1 MSSFLLALKTILPLF
16 MIILLGFTLIRAKAL
31 SVVWVDVMNKY
42 ALWIG
47 FPALIFTALVKLDFS
62 LAENSTLLTANSI
75 YLVFCMLL
83 AFPIAAIF
91 KTSVKTKQT
100 LILVLAF
107 GNITYLGIP
116 VLVNVL
122 GEKALG
128 TGVILSSVYLFWMFS
143 LALIL
148 IEISGE
154 GKVHPGRV
162 LLKLFTNPLLIAVL
176 LGILASVLKITPG
189 SGIMKSLELIAQS
202 VTAVV
207 LLSLG
212 IFMGSREL
220 GSLKEWTPVAG
231 LSIVI
236 MVILPGILFF
246 ALKSTTLKGIPFQ
259 CSVLEAAMPLG
270 LTPYALT
277 EQYNLNPKLASRL
290 VVLSTFLSMF
300 ILPLW
305 IALTA

>member
-16 MIILLGFTLIRAKAL
+16 LIILLGFSLIRMKAVTDL
-31 SVVWVDVMNKY
+31 WVEVLNKY

-62 LAENSTLLTANSI
+62 LSENSTLLIANSI
-75 YLVFCMLL
+75 YLTGSMLL

-148 IEISGE
+148 VEVSGE

-162 LLKLFTNPLLIAVL
+162 MFKLFTNPLLMAVL
-176 LGILASVLKITPG
+176 LGTLASILKIYPG
-189 SGIMKSLELIAQS
+189 SSMMKSLELIAQS

-220 GSLKEWTPVAG
+220 GALREWAPIAG

-246 ALKSTTLKGIPFQ
+246 SLKCTTLKGIPFQ

-300 ILPLW
+300 ILPFW
-305 IALTA
+305 IAITA